1 MAAANP
7 LLSRIR
13 GEYLEMPGL
22 RLTLAQASRLW
33 QVDAA
38 TCHEA
43 LDALLT
49 ERFLHRTAEGA
60 YIALPS
66 ARAAPAKAGLSP
78 SQAARLNRRRSA

>member
-1 MAAANP
+1 MATVNP

-33 QVDAA
+33 QVDATA
-38 TCHEA
+38 CCEA
-43 LDALLT
+43 LDVLLT

-60 YIALPS
+60 YVALPA
-66 ARAAPAKAGLSP
+66 ARPTPAKAGLSR
-78 SQAARLNRRRSA
+78 SQAARLNRRHSA